1 VFVAFICFIWY
12 SCSVYSSNHAAEVL
26 FQIQDLHKKYEVNT
40 GRSAIHDLITMK
52 IIQHEAAS
60 EYDPSVYEIWDKEYN
75 EEKQY

>member
-1 VFVAFICFIWY
+1 MFVAFICSIWY

-60 EYDPSVYEIWDKEYN
+60 EYDTSVYEIWDKEYN
-75 EEKQY
+75 EEK